1 MANKKEV
8 KSCMICC
15 ENFNK
20 SNHKHAACQYCN
32 YDTCTTCAETY
43 LLGTT
48 QDAHCMNDQCKKAW
62 NQEFLSSVFTKKFVG
77 GTYKK
82 RREDLLFER
91 ERSMLPETQPYAES
105 LKGMYELEKEE
116 APILKKI
123 EAAKLAAHK
132 IQGRYSLAKNMDE
145 RLPIHKEILESK
157 VEIYRLKCEREYF
170 NIKRMNMQ
178 RIINRTNAAGGAGA
192 AEEAQERRQF
202 VRACPS
208 NDCKG
213 FLSSG
218 WKCGLCE
225 VRVCSD
231 CHEIKETKVEYDAR
245 HPKGASGAAS
255 APAREH
261 TCKQENVDTANLLK
275 ADSKNCPKCAAMIFK
290 IEGCF
295 AKDTPILMWDSTIK
309 MSQDIRIG
317 DVLIGDDGTPR
328 IVEELVNNYDNLFEV
343 TQLNG
348 TKYTVNSKH
357 KLVLKY
363 SSDRKIYWKE
373 SINSWEVKWFDHA
386 LLSMKSMKSSNKED
400 LEKFVNSLKF
410 PHELEI
416 TVDDYMKLNDSTK
429 KHLMGYKA
437 NFIHWNQKI
446 LSVEPYLLGA
456 WIGDGINNGVAFAA
470 NDLEVL
476 EYLLNWCNQNNG
488 ELIHDSK
495 FKFRI
500 REISSNSARLAISHG
515 ATSLDCKGC
524 FEKPHEICNTPT
536 ISYDL
541 PKNQIKIN
549 PLKNQLEKYNLIKNK
564 HIPKEFIT
572 NSKENRLQLLAGLID
587 TDGCLQNDNKRIIIV
602 QTNTNIA
609 NSIELLAKS
618 LGYNV
623 HHTIRTRIAIKVPNS
638 SIIKDYRDQHLINI
652 SGEMIH
658 EIPTLIPRKKCLPS
672 TPNKDGLRT
681 SITVKPV
688 GYGEYFGWKVD
699 KNHRFL
705 LPDLTVVRN
714 CDQMYCTQCQTAF
727 SWRTGR
733 IETGTI
739 HNPHYYE
746 YLRRQNGGVAPRNVG
761 DFPCGGMPTAYD
773 LRKCAEKVKGSREI
787 IDLIMIIHRMHAHI
801 QYTELPRYTTNAV
814 ADNRD
819 LRAAYLIQ
827 KIDEEKFKHTLQKN
841 EKARNK
847 KNDIRMVVDMFLG
860 TTADIMRNIVQSE
873 NLGQILER
881 VDELNNLRTYF
892 NDSMKPISQR
902 YGCVA
907 PNLNDKWLFL
917 TFKY

>member
-1 MANKKEV
+1 
-8 KSCMICC
+8 
-15 ENFNK
+15 
-20 SNHKHAACQYCN
+20 
-32 YDTCTTCAETY
+32 
-43 LLGTT
+43 
-48 QDAHCMNDQCKKAW
+48 
-62 NQEFLSSVFTKKFVG
+62 
-77 GTYKK
+77 
-82 RREDLLFER
+82 
-91 ERSMLPETQPYAES
+91 
-105 LKGMYELEKEE
+105 MYELDKEE

-178 RIINRTNAAGGAGA
+178 RIINRTNAVGGVGA

-245 HPKGASGAAS
+245 HPKGANSAAS

-348 TKYTVNSKH
+348 NKYTVNSKH

-363 SSDRKIYWKE
+363 SGDRKELVQFIT
-373 SINSWEVKWFDHA
+373 
-386 LLSMKSMKSSNKED
+386 ED
-400 LEKFVNSLKF
+400 NMI
-410 PHELEI
+410 EI
-416 TVDDYMKLNDSTK
+416 TVDNYLKLTALIK
-429 KHLMGYKA
+429 AHLNGYKA
-437 NFIHWNQKI
+437 TSPI
-446 LSVEPYLLGA
+446 
-456 WIGDGINNGVAFAA
+456 
-470 NDLEVL
+470 
-476 EYLLNWCNQNNG
+476 
-488 ELIHDSK
+488 
-495 FKFRI
+495 
-500 REISSNSARLAISHG
+500 EIA
-515 ATSLDCKGC
+515 
-524 FEKPHEICNTPT
+524 P
-536 ISYDL
+536 
-541 PKNQIKIN
+541 
-549 PLKNQLEKYNLIKNK
+549 
-564 HIPKEFIT
+564 
-572 NSKENRLQLLAGLID
+572 
-587 TDGCLQNDNKRIIIV
+587 
-602 QTNTNIA
+602 
-609 NSIELLAKS
+609 
-618 LGYNV
+618 
-623 HHTIRTRIAIKVPNS
+623 
-638 SIIKDYRDQHLINI
+638 
-652 SGEMIH
+652 
-658 EIPTLIPRKKCLPS
+658 
-672 TPNKDGLRT
+672 
-681 SITVKPV
+681 ITVKPV

-761 DFPCGGMPTAYD
+761 DYPCGGMPTAYD
-773 LRKCAEKVKGSREI
+773 LRKCAEKVKGSHKI
-787 IDLIMIIHRMHAHI
+787 IDLIMIIHRIHGHI

-873 NLGQILER
+873 KLEQILER
-881 VDELNNLRTYF
+881 VDELNNLRAYF

>member
-1 MANKKEV
+1 MITVALKIDCALYFYLNFKYYKEKNQTEKMAPKKEV

-48 QDAHCMNDQCKKAW
+48 QDAHCMNDQCKKVW

-123 EAAKLAAHK
+123 EATKLAAHK
-132 IQGRYSLAKNMDE
+132 IQGRFSVARNADE
-145 RLPIHKEILESK
+145 RLPIHKEMLEIK

-178 RIINRTNAAGGAGA
+178 RIINRVNAPGTAGA

-231 CHEIKETKVEYDAR
+231 CHEIKETKAEYDAR
-245 HPKGASGAAS
+245 HPKGANGAAS

-261 TCKQENVDTANLLK
+261 TCKQENVETANLLK

-290 IEGCF
+290 IEG
-295 AKDTPILMWDSTIK
+295 
-309 MSQDIRIG
+309 
-317 DVLIGDDGTPR
+317 
-328 IVEELVNNYDNLFEV
+328 
-343 TQLNG
+343 
-348 TKYTVNSKH
+348 
-357 KLVLKY
+357 
-363 SSDRKIYWKE
+363 
-373 SINSWEVKWFDHA
+373 
-386 LLSMKSMKSSNKED
+386 
-400 LEKFVNSLKF
+400 
-410 PHELEI
+410 
-416 TVDDYMKLNDSTK
+416 
-429 KHLMGYKA
+429 
-437 NFIHWNQKI
+437 
-446 LSVEPYLLGA
+446 
-456 WIGDGINNGVAFAA
+456 
-470 NDLEVL
+470 
-476 EYLLNWCNQNNG
+476 
-488 ELIHDSK
+488 
-495 FKFRI
+495 
-500 REISSNSARLAISHG
+500 
-515 ATSLDCKGC
+515 
-524 FEKPHEICNTPT
+524 
-536 ISYDL
+536 
-541 PKNQIKIN
+541 
-549 PLKNQLEKYNLIKNK
+549 
-564 HIPKEFIT
+564 
-572 NSKENRLQLLAGLID
+572 
-587 TDGCLQNDNKRIIIV
+587 
-602 QTNTNIA
+602 
-609 NSIELLAKS
+609 
-618 LGYNV
+618 
-623 HHTIRTRIAIKVPNS
+623 
-638 SIIKDYRDQHLINI
+638 
-652 SGEMIH
+652 
-658 EIPTLIPRKKCLPS
+658 
-672 TPNKDGLRT
+672 
-681 SITVKPV
+681 
-688 GYGEYFGWKVD
+688 
-699 KNHRFL
+699 
-705 LPDLTVVRN
+705 

-761 DFPCGGMPTAYD
+761 DYPCGGMPTAYD
-773 LRKCAEKVKGSREI
+773 LRKCAEKVQGSREI
-787 IDLIMIIHRMHAHI
+787 VDLIMIVHRLHGHI

-860 TTADIMRNIVQSE
+860 TIADIMRNIVQSE

-907 PNLNDKWLFL
+907 PNISDKWAFL

>member
-1 MANKKEV
+1 
-8 KSCMICC
+8 
-15 ENFNK
+15 
-20 SNHKHAACQYCN
+20 
-32 YDTCTTCAETY
+32 
-43 LLGTT
+43 
-48 QDAHCMNDQCKKAW
+48 MNDQCKKAW
-62 NQEFLSSVFTKKFVG
+62 NQELLSSIFTKKFVG

-82 RREDLLFER
+82 RREELLFER
-91 ERSMLPETQPYAES
+91 ERSLLPETQPYAET
-105 LKGMYELEKEE
+105 LKEIYEFEKREK
-116 APILKKI
+116 PINTEIDKLKIQMKKATNEFYSATANI
-123 EAAKLAAHK
+123 PERKLAYYRTMLDVK
-132 IQGRYSLAKNMDE
+132 IKM
-145 RLPIHKEILESK
+145 
-157 VEIYRLKCEREYF
+157 VTLKAEREFLIYHRSLVMR
-170 NIKRMNMQ
+170 RMNGNQ
-178 RIINRTNAAGGAGA
+178 NQPQ
-192 AEEAQERRQF
+192 EERRVF
-202 VRACPS
+202 VRACPA
-208 NDCKG
+208 NDCNG

-231 CHEIKETKVEYDAR
+231 CHEIKETKAQFDAR
-245 HPKGASGAAS
+245 HPKGPTSTATGP
-255 APAREH
+255 APEH
-261 TCKQENVDTANLLK
+261 TCLKENVETALLLK
-275 ADSKNCPKCAAMIFK
+275 NDSKGCPKCAAMIFK

-328 IVEELVNNYDNLFEV
+328 VVEELVNNYDNLFEV
-343 TQLNG
+343 TQVNG

-363 SSDRKIYWKE
+363 SGDRKIYWKE

-515 ATSLDCKGC
+515 ATSLDCKGS
-524 FEKPHEICNTPT
+524 FEKSHEICNTPT
-536 ISYDL
+536 ISYEL

-602 QTNTNIA
+602 QTDTNIA

-618 LGYNV
+618 LGYTV
-623 HHTIRTRIAIKVPNS
+623 HHTTRTQIAIKVPNS

-658 EIPTLIPRKKCLPS
+658 EIPTLIPRKKCLSS

-733 IETGTI
+733 IETGRI

-746 YLRRQNGGVAPRNVG
+746 FLRAQNGGVAPREIG
-761 DFPCGGMPTAYD
+761 DIPCGGFPTAYD
-773 LRKCAEKVKGSREI
+773 LRQVYAKLKLDTELQTMFG
-787 IDLIMIIHRMHAHI
+787 IIHRLHAHI
-801 QYTELPRYTTNAV
+801 QAVELPHYTTNAIT
-814 ADNRD
+814 DNRE
-819 LRAAYLIQ
+819 LRAAFLIN
-827 KIDEEKFKHTLQKN
+827 KIDAQKFKETLQKN

-847 KNDIRMVVDMFLG
+847 KNDIRMVMDMFLG
-860 TTADIMRNIVQSE
+860 TIADIFRNMLQLTTAPEIV
-873 NLGQILER
+873 ER
-881 VDELNNLRTYF
+881 VDELNNLRKYF
-892 NDSMKPISQR
+892 NQSLAPISRR
-902 YGCVA
+902 YTCVA
-907 PNLNDKWLFL
+907 PYISDKWVYM
-917 TFKY
+917 TVKY